1 MISRNQEIYQ
11 TYLTLIDLHLQDILD
26 GKTEVMWELRD
37 FAKRLFIHPTHLS
50 NVIKE
55 HTGHHPC
62 YYYEEKLLVIAKSLL
77 QDRRFSVADIARR
90 LTYDP
95 SNFTKWF
102 KAFEGITPSQYRAQ
116 LIRQTAEQGKE
127 VMELVAS

>member
-1 MISRNQEIYQ
+1 MISRNEEIYQ
-11 TYLTLIDLHLQDILD
+11 TYLALIDQHLQDILD
-26 GKTEVMWELRD
+26 GKAEVMWEMRD

-62 YYYEEKLLVIAKSLL
+62 YFYEEKLLVIAKNLL
-77 QDRRFSVADIARR
+77 QEARYSVADIAQR

-116 LIRQTAEQGKE
+116 LIRQTAEQRKE
-127 VMELVAS
+127 AMDLVAP